1 MLINFSYSFTV
12 TYKNKVKTKIL
23 YSTDLPDFKILA
35 DGPLFFIVDERA
47 YQSNSS
53 LRQWLS
59 EAESIYRVQSGE
71 KLKDLNTFPMHM
83 KKILK
88 ITENLSHRQLTLVAV
103 GGGSLG
109 DFSGFV
115 AATLKRGVRLI
126 QIPTTWLAAMDSSHG
141 GKNALNVGSLKN
153 QIGTFHH
160 PDLVCISRIALSSQ
174 APAQHKDALGELYKM
189 ALIEGNKSW
198 GIKTIFAEHI
208 NEAFLWQQLP
218 FVVKAKYKIVNQDP
232 DESKGLRYILNFGH
246 TIGHV
251 LELELNL
258 SHGNAV
264 SAGLLFALWYSL
276 RKKLLSKKE
285 WEKLKESGL
294 IKHCSS
300 IKIAPI
306 SRKNI
311 KLALLNDK
319 KKDTANLLKFI
330 FLIKPGAV
338 RILPVSIDD
347 LIFAYQDFVK
357 LRSSL

>member
-1 MLINFSYSFTV
+1 MLINLSYSFTV
-12 TYKNKVKTKIL
+12 IDKNKVKTNVV
-23 YSTDLPDFKILA
+23 YSTHLPDFKIMA
-35 DGPLFFIVDERA
+35 DGPLFFIVDARA

-59 EAESIYRVQSGE
+59 KAKYIYKVQSGE
-71 KLKDLNTFPMHM
+71 KLKDLNAFPRHM

-88 ITENLSHRQLTLVAV
+88 ITESLSHRQLTLVAV

-115 AATLKRGVRLI
+115 AATLKRGVRFI

-141 GKNALNVGSLKN
+141 GKNALNLGSLKN

-160 PDLVCISRIALSSQ
+160 PDLVCISRVALSSQ

-198 GIKTIFAEHI
+198 GKKTIFEENI
-208 NEAFLWQQLP
+208 NESFLWQQLP
-218 FVVKAKYKIVNQDP
+218 FVVKAKYRVVNQDP

-276 RKKLLSKKE
+276 HKKLLKQND
-285 WEKLKESGL
+285 WEKLKRSGL

-300 IKIAPI
+300 IKIASI
-306 SRKNI
+306 SRRNI

-319 KKDTANLLKFI
+319 KKDSANLLKFI
-330 FLIKPGAV
+330 FLIKPGV
-338 RILPVSIDD
+338 VKILPVSIDE
-347 LIFAYQDFVK
+347 LIIAYQDFVK
-357 LRSSL
+357 SKLF